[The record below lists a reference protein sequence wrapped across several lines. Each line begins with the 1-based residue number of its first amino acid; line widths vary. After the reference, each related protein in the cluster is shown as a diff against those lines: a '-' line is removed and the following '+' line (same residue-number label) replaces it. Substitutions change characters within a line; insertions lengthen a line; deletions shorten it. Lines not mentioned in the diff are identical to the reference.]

1 MSRKKK
7 RRSPLPP
14 ASPRRT
20 PRPRER
26 EREGDGL
33 WVVSDRAPDGTYVV
47 TVSVD
52 ADLAVTLNREQAVAY
67 CLAVVDVAG
76 RAEYDSAILRQMENV
91 GVSLDAAV
99 QVVTDLRQD
108 RPGLDAVFGPFR
120 FEPVV
125 SNRTGE
131 PVVAIHGP
139 RAQAAQIAAGDA
151 KLHAVHV
158 LEALAVAD
166 LDAGYL
172 RLLRSL
178 IGLDD
183 ARARQVVDDLGRWR
197 P

>member
-1 MSRKKK
+1 MSRKRGRKDP
-7 RRSPLPP
+7 RPP
-14 ASPRRT
+14 AAPRRT
-20 PRPRER
+20 PPRER

-33 WVVSDRAPDGTYVV
+33 WVVSDRAPDGTYIGV
-47 TVSVD
+47 T
-52 ADLAVTLNREQAVAY
+52 
-67 CLAVVDVAG
+67 
-76 RAEYDSAILRQMENV
+76 RA
-91 GVSLDAAV
+91 AAA
-99 QVVTDLRQD
+99 QVVADLRQD
-108 RPGLDAVFGPFR
+108 RPGLDAAFGPLR
-120 FEPVV
+120 FEPIV

-158 LEALAVAD
+158 LETLAVAD

-172 RLLRSL
+172 RLLRASV
-178 IGLDD
+178 GVDE